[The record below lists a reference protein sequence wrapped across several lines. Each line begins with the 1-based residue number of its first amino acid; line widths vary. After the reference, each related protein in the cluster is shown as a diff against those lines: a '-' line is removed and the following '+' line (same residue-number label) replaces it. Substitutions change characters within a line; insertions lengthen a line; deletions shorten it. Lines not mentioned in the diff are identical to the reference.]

1 MRKIILIC
9 LIVSSFMSMTAQ
21 WRIGITAGAS
31 YNNCSIDNHYMSDWH
46 YKGTWGNIFPASVNL
61 GTIGIMG
68 QYDLNDWLGIR
79 ADVNLTMKN
88 HQEYRTLVLTDY
100 EVINHYLQLP
110 IMASFSCGNQ
120 KLRGFFNL
128 GFYTGFWL
136 LSYDEGSERQLLSS
150 TTMTGTLK
158 NEFDNERDQRFDLG
172 LVGGTGFEW
181 RFKFRNK
188 NWSWQIVEARIYYST
203 ISTQKDYMKIK
214 DPRYNTTLVLQS
226 GLCYFF

>member
-46 YKGTWGNIFPASVNL
+46 YEGTWGNIIPGNLNL
-61 GTIGIMG
+61 GTFGIMG
-68 QYDLNDWLGIR
+68 QYDINDWLGIR
-79 ADVNLTMKN
+79 TDINLTMKN
-88 HQEYRTLVLTDY
+88 HREYRTLISTNY
-100 EVINHYLQLP
+100 EVMNHYLQLP
-110 IMASFSCGNQ
+110 LMASFSCGNQ

-136 LSYDEGSERQLLSS
+136 DSHNDGIMDNKYTSVK
-150 TTMTGTLK
+150 TGYWK
-158 NEFDNERDQRFDLG
+158 NEFDNVRDQRLDLG
-172 LVGGTGFEW
+172 LVGGAGFEW
-181 RFKFRNK
+181 RFIFLNK
-188 NWSWQIVEARIYYST
+188 YWSWQIFEARIYYST

-226 GLCYFF
+226 GLIYFL